1 MRLINWFPRTPYGL
15 RFYLLSFWTRQRF
28 AIRCKCIMLWSTR
41 LLSYLWCIRRS
52 VVDYQ
57 TQGNIWVQS
66 CSFFYTLFCKLY
78 HIDVWKNCKQID
90 KHSKVYHNGML
101 NEKYLVFENKYASNP
116 EFMVTKVKIKQ
127 YNLPKSST
135 SAPVEQSTAIRIVL
149 TIRHVIR
156 LQERECIAIKNIN
169 NVY

>member
-1 MRLINWFPRTPYGL
+1 
-15 RFYLLSFWTRQRF
+15 
-28 AIRCKCIMLWSTR
+28 
-41 LLSYLWCIRRS
+41 
-52 VVDYQ
+52 
-57 TQGNIWVQS
+57 
-66 CSFFYTLFCKLY
+66 
-78 HIDVWKNCKQID
+78 
-90 KHSKVYHNGML
+90 ML